1 MSHVLPGRAARRE
14 PASSV
19 APVASGYERSL
30 RPWLAVAQRTR
41 SARVH
46 SEMSSRVTRREL
58 LERATAL
65 AGGAVLLAGFPEA
78 LRMRGWLEAAE
89 AAGPSVVV
97 DTMNG
102 LVAFV
107 VPGRD
112 RYSVAQGTKSAQP
125 GGIEA
130 GATRAVIE
138 TLDRFLPSDPPLSA
152 TAVTILNQFALSVRA
167 TSRRGKFGSAFANLS
182 FAEKAKVFQRLEGL
196 TSPDA
201 GSIRFLFG
209 NLPDLVAFSS
219 YSEAG
224 AFDRRRG
231 RLRRRPVGWSL
242 TRYGGTADGHPEFR
256 GYLGGRRSAE
266 PHA

>member
-1 MSHVLPGRAARRE
+1 VARAL
-14 PASSV
+14 S
-19 APVASGYERSL
+19 
-30 RPWLAVAQRTR
+30 
-41 SARVH
+41 
-46 SEMSSRVTRREL
+46 RREL

-65 AGGAVLLAGFPEA
+65 AGGAFLLAELPDA
-78 LRMRGWLEAAE
+78 LRMRGWLEDAE
-89 AAGPSVVV
+89 AAGPSLVEQ
-97 DTMNG
+97 TING

-112 RYSVAQGTKSAQP
+112 RYSVAQGAKSAKP

-138 TLDRFLPSDPPLSA
+138 TLDRFLPSNPPLSA
-152 TAVTILNQFALSVRA
+152 TAATILNQFALSVRA

-182 FAEKAKVFQRLEGL
+182 FAEKAKVFQTIEGL

-209 NLPDLVAFSS
+209 NLPDLVAFSA

-224 AFDRRRG
+224 VFDRRLR
-231 RLRRRPVGWSL
+231 RLRRRPLGWSL
-242 TRYGGTADGHPEFR
+242 TSYGGTADGHAEFR
-256 GYLGGRRSAE
+256 GYLGGRRAAE
-266 PHA
+266 PNA

>member
-1 MSHVLPGRAARRE
+1 MARAL
-14 PASSV
+14 S
-19 APVASGYERSL
+19 
-30 RPWLAVAQRTR
+30 
-41 SARVH
+41 
-46 SEMSSRVTRREL
+46 RREL

-65 AGGAVLLAGFPEA
+65 AGGAFILAGLPDA
-78 LRMRGWLEAAE
+78 LRVRGWLEEAS
-89 AAGPSVVV
+89 AAGPSVVEQ
-97 DTMNG
+97 TMNG

-112 RYSVAQGTKSAQP
+112 RYSIAQGAKSAK

-130 GATRAVIE
+130 GATPAVIR
-138 TLDRFLPSDPPLSA
+138 TLDRFLPSNPPLSST
-152 TAVTILNQFALSVRA
+152 TATILNQFALSVRA

-182 FAEKAKVFQRLEGL
+182 FAEKAKVFQAIEGL

-209 NLPDLVAFSS
+209 NLPDLAAFLS

-224 AFDRRRG
+224 VFDRRRR
-231 RLRRRPVGWSL
+231 RLRRRPLGWSL
-242 TRYGGTADGHPEFR
+242 TRYGGTADGHAELR
-256 GYLGGRRSAE
+256 GYLGGRRAAD

>member
-1 MSHVLPGRAARRE
+1 VAR
-14 PASSV
+14 PLS
-19 APVASGYERSL
+19 
-30 RPWLAVAQRTR
+30 
-41 SARVH
+41 
-46 SEMSSRVTRREL
+46 RREL

-65 AGGAVLLAGFPEA
+65 AGGALLLAGLPDA

-89 AAGPSVVV
+89 AAGPSIVEE
-97 DTMNG
+97 TMSG

-112 RYSVAQGTKSAQP
+112 RYSIAQGTKSAQA

-130 GATRAVIE
+130 GATQALIQ
-138 TLDRFLPSDPPLSA
+138 TLDRFLPSNPPLSS
-152 TAVTILNQFALSVRA
+152 TAATILNQFALTVRA
-167 TSRRGKFGSAFANLS
+167 SSRRGKFGSAFANLS
-182 FAEKAKVFQRLEGL
+182 FAEKAKVFQALEAL

-209 NLPDLVAFSS
+209 NLPDLAAFLS

-224 AFDRRRG
+224 VFDRRR
-231 RLRRRPVGWSL
+231 RRPRRRPLGWSL
-242 TRYGGTADGHPEFR
+242 TRYGGSADGHAELR
-256 GYLGGRRSAE
+256 GYLGGRRAAE

>member
-1 MSHVLPGRAARRE
+1 MALS
-14 PASSV
+14 
-19 APVASGYERSL
+19 
-30 RPWLAVAQRTR
+30 
-41 SARVH
+41 
-46 SEMSSRVTRREL
+46 RREL

-65 AGGAVLLAGFPEA
+65 AGGALLLAGLPDA
-78 LRMRGWLEAAE
+78 LRIRGWLEAAE
-89 AAGPSVVV
+89 AAGPTFVEQ
-97 DTMNG
+97 TMSG

-112 RYSVAQGTKSAQP
+112 RYSVAQGQKSARR
-125 GGIEA
+125 GGVEA
-130 GATRAVIE
+130 GAAPLLVE
-138 TLDRFLPSDPPLSA
+138 TLDRFLPSNPPLSS
-152 TAVTILNQFALSVRA
+152 TAATILNQFAVTVRA

-209 NLPDLVAFSS
+209 NLPDLVAFSA

-224 AFDRRRG
+224 VYDRRRR
-231 RLRRRPVGWSL
+231 RLRRRPLGWSL
-242 TRYGGTADGHPEFR
+242 TRYGGTADGHAEFR
-256 GYLGGRRSAE
+256 GYLGGRSSAE